1 MNNNQTKVP
10 RTLQGFNDY
19 FAKDVALR
27 NYVKEIFRSTF
38 EKYGYEPLET
48 PALEYSE
55 LMSGQ
60 SGEEAEKQ
68 YYRFEDNGGRDV
80 MLKFEVM
87 ISMCRALAQNINNIS
102 FPYKRYQIQNVWRAE
117 KVQKGRYREFTQM
130 DADTI
135 GSSSIICDA
144 EFIQMGIEI
153 LTKLGFSNFEAK
165 ISNRKFLEGLA
176 VYLDIPEEKFYGFFM
191 SIDKLEKI
199 GATKVIEELVNI
211 REIEGNS
218 AKKALNLINSDNF
231 KGKTFQQIL
240 DFFTETVGT
249 NIIGKEGLKEL
260 AEIDNYLSETLV
272 DPNNYRFDP
281 SIARGLASY
290 TGPVWEFSIQEG
302 GVGSISGGGRYDK
315 AISKYIGQEIPATG
329 GSFGLE
335 RICDI
340 LKDRNMLTLDSPLKV
355 LVTYFAPET
364 FKESLKIANELRRK
378 GIATFFYPE
387 NIKLD
392 KQLKFADKKNIP
404 YVVVIGNDELEK
416 KEAVLKDMKN
426 RTQQTC
432 PLSEL
437 PNFVL

>member
-1 MNNNQTKVP
+1 MNNKQTKVP

-19 FAKDVALR
+19 FAEDVFLR

-55 LMSGQ
+55 LMLGQ

-68 YYRFEDNGGRDV
+68 YYRFEDNGERDV

-87 ISMCRALAQNINNIS
+87 IAMCRALAQNINNIPL
-102 FPYKRYQIQNVWRAE
+102 PYKRYQIQNVWRAE

-144 EFIQMGIEI
+144 ESIQMGIEI
-153 LTKLGFSNFEAK
+153 LVKLGFSDFEAK

-176 VYLDIPEEKFYGFFM
+176 IYLGISEENFYGFFM

-199 GATKVIEELVNI
+199 GETKVIDELVNVRGI
-211 REIEGNS
+211 TNEA
-218 AKKALNLINSDNF
+218 AKDAINLINSNNF
-231 KGKTFQQIL
+231 KDKTFQQMIA
-240 DFFTETVGT
+240 FFEETVGT
-249 NIIGKEGLKEL
+249 NDIGKEGLKEL
-260 AEIDNYLSETLV
+260 DEIDKYLTENMV
-272 DPNNYRFDP
+272 NRKNYRFDP
-281 SIARGLASY
+281 TIARGLASY
-290 TGPVWEFSIQEG
+290 TGPVWEFSILEG

-315 AISKYIGQEIPATG
+315 AISKYVGQEIPATG

-340 LKDRNMLTLDSPLKV
+340 IKDRKMMTIKPPLKV

-364 FKESLKIANELRRK
+364 FQASIKIANDLRLR

-387 NIKLD
+387 NVKLD
-392 KQLKFADKKNIP
+392 KQLKFADRKNIP

-416 KEAVLKDMKN
+416 GQALLKDMKN
-426 RTQQTC
+426 RTQETYAI
-432 PLSEL
+432 SEL
-437 PNFVL
+437 PNYIS